1 MRLSCNKIV
10 QSLISIDT
18 NTSLNTL
25 QEFLESKNWLN
36 ANENIISISK
46 PGEGNMNVVL
56 RVITNQRSFIL
67 KQSRPYV
74 QKYQQIEAPLN
85 RIEVEH
91 KFYEAVQGAYITAH
105 IPNILAFDQKNYLIQ
120 MQDLGQCDDMTFC
133 YQDRKIS
140 YQILEKLVNISEAIH
155 KLGNVQ
161 NFPENKILRQLN
173 HQHIFVLPF
182 LEDNGFQLNDIQE
195 GLQELSLPYKKDT
208 AIKKVVHKLGDRYL
222 SKGNVLIHGD
232 YYPGSWMQLE
242 NEVYIIDPEFSFIGF
257 KEFDLGVMTAHL
269 IMATMDDS
277 SLATVMELYRGEA
290 NNSFVSQVAGIEIMR
305 RLIGLAQLPLQRTIE
320 EKDYLLQLARK
331 MILV

>member
-1 MRLSCNKIV
+1 
-10 QSLISIDT
+10 LISIDT
-18 NTSLNTL
+18 NTSINTL

-36 ANENIISISK
+36 ADEKIRVISK

-56 RVITNQRSFIL
+56 RVNTNQRSFIL
-67 KQSRPYV
+67 KQSRPFV
-74 QKYQQIEAPLN
+74 QKFQQIEAPLN
-85 RIEVEH
+85 RIEVEY
-91 KFYEAVQGAYITAH
+91 KFYEAVQGALISAH
-105 IPNILAFDQKNYLIQ
+105 IPAILEFDQKNYLIQ
-120 MQDLGQCDDMTFC
+120 MEDLGQCDDMTSC
-133 YQDRKIS
+133 YADRKMS
-140 YQILEKLVNISEAIH
+140 FQILEKLVNISKAIH
-155 KLGNVQ
+155 KVGNVQ
-161 NFPENKILRQLN
+161 NFPENWELRQLN

-182 LEDNGFQLNDIQE
+182 MEDNGFQLDDIQE

-208 AIKKVVHKLGDRYL
+208 AIKTEVHKLGDKYL

-242 NEVYIIDPEFSFIGF
+242 NEVFIIDPEFSFIGF
-257 KEFDLGVMTAHL
+257 REFDLGVMTAHL

-277 SLATVMELYRGEA
+277 SLATVMGLYRGEV
-290 NNSFVSQVAGIEIMR
+290 NNNLVSQVAGIEIMR

>member
-1 MRLSCNKIV
+1 
-10 QSLISIDT
+10 
-18 NTSLNTL
+18 
-25 QEFLESKNWLN
+25 
-36 ANENIISISK
+36 
-46 PGEGNMNVVL
+46 
-56 RVITNQRSFIL
+56 
-67 KQSRPYV
+67 
-74 QKYQQIEAPLN
+74 
-85 RIEVEH
+85 
-91 KFYEAVQGAYITAH
+91 
-105 IPNILAFDQKNYLIQ
+105 
-120 MQDLGQCDDMTFC
+120 
-133 YQDRKIS
+133 
-140 YQILEKLVNISEAIH
+140 
-155 KLGNVQ
+155 VQ

-195 GLQELSLPYKKDT
+195 GLQELSLPYKKDA
-208 AIKKVVHKLGDRYL
+208 AIKTVVHKLGERYL

-277 SLATVMELYRGEA
+277 SLATVMELYKGEV
-290 NNSFVSQVAGIEIMR
+290 NNSFVSRVAGIEIMR